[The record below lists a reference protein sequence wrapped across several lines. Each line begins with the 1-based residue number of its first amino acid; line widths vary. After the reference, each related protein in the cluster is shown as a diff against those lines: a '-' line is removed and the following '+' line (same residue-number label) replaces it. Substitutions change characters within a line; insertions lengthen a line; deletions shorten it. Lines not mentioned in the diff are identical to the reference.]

1 MSHLLDTNVIS
12 ELACREPHPGVLEW
26 AKQPGQHML
35 SVISV
40 DEILFGLSSRSSP
53 RLLDW
58 MNRFF
63 ELCPV
68 LPISEEIARRAGS
81 LRGDF
86 QRRGIVRQ
94 QADML
99 IAATA
104 QAHNL
109 TLVTRNT
116 RDFKGCGIGLLDPF
130 EMPYQ
135 SRRKR

>member
-12 ELACREPHPGVLEW
+12 ELARRAPHPGVLEW

-35 SVISV
+35 SAVSV
-40 DEILFGLSSRSSP
+40 EEILFGLRWRGSP
-53 RLLDW
+53 RILDW

-63 ELCPV
+63 EICPV
-68 LPISEEIARRAGS
+68 LPITEDIAHRAGS

-86 QRRGIVRQ
+86 QRRGVIRQ

-104 QAHNL
+104 QVHNL

-130 EMPYQ
+130 DTPHKQ
-135 SRRKR
+135 RKSR